1 MPDSEAIIDGEG
13 GRKVTITIAELTL
26 FEQGLS
32 ADDLAGTD
40 PNTFVIA
47 NGKYK
52 LTITIAE

>member
-1 MPDSEAIIDGEG
+1 MPESDAILDGEG
-13 GRKVTITIAELTL
+13 GKRVTITIAEMSPEELGSSTDP
-26 FEQGLS
+26 G
-32 ADDLAGTD
+32 DD

>member
-1 MPDSEAIIDGEG
+1 MPDSQAIIDGEG
-13 GRKVTITIAELTL
+13 GKRITITIAELSSS
-26 FEQGLS
+26 ELS
-32 ADDLAGTD
+32 AETVEVGTD

>member
-1 MPDSEAIIDGEG
+1 MPESQATLDGEG
-13 GRKVTITIAELTL
+13 GRKVTITIAEM
-26 FEQGLS
+26 S
-32 ADDLAGTD
+32 ASELAAPADPGED